1 MFSLHIRRAHMLSLA
16 STFALAA
23 CGGGGGVN
31 STPTPPTGFVPA
43 TTPAPAPAPAPAPTP
58 APTVNYDTAE
68 FRAQGGLSMSNV
80 LPAYR
85 TGVSGSGV
93 TVAVIDSGIAANNPE
108 FAGRISSAS
117 ADVVSSRGITDEGG
131 HGTAVSSVLLGA
143 RNDVGTHGV
152 AFGATLLALRTDT
165 VGSCTGTQ
173 GECTHSDSAIAHAL
187 DLAVQNGAKIANLS
201 LGGDAPN
208 PALRAAMQ
216 RATQAG
222 MVLVISAG
230 NDSAAN
236 PDPFAMIAA
245 DSAIARNQI
254 IIAGA
259 FDSAQA
265 MASFSNRAGSGA
277 TWYLTALGSRV
288 RSIDETGASFLYSGT
303 SFAAPHVAGALALL
317 AEAFP
322 NLSAQQL
329 TQLLLE
335 SADDLGAAGIDAT
348 FGRGG
353 LNVGRAFAPRGTTSL
368 AGSAIPLT
376 LGADAVTLSPAM
388 GDAAQTGLGA
398 VMLDSFDRAYVVDL
412 ASGVRPARPALT
424 LSASLAQPPRF
435 ASLARG
441 QAMAGLSFASSPIG
455 IGVIPENQAQLRVA
469 RGQSGFVAG
478 QLNPRTSVA
487 FGFGQSGASLAGQLA
502 GRSEPAFLIARG
514 GGDALGFERRS
525 DSAASMRHQ
534 LGAWGLTIAGE
545 AGDALVRTGDRRRFF
560 ERSPYSVVG
569 VAADRRFGNLRLAA
583 GLTLLDEQQTVL
595 GGRFGPVFGAAG
607 GAETLFADLRADWA
621 VGNGW
626 SLGGSARQGW
636 TRLAAGGIATGN
648 ARLVSQAFAMDLQKA
663 GLFAAED
670 RFALRVAQ
678 PLRVAS
684 GGIGLNLPVDYDY
697 ATGAVSYADRRLNLA
712 PNGREVDVEASYGW
726 ALFGGRFET
735 NLYWRRDPGNIAT
748 FPNDMG
754 GALRWRIGF

>member
-1 MFSLHIRRAHMLSLA
+1 MMVLRTGTVRAVLLA
-16 STFALAA
+16 GSTLALGA
-23 CGGGGGVN
+23 CGGGGGGGVN
-31 STPTPPTGFVPA
+31 SVPTPIASPS
-43 TTPAPAPAPAPAPTP
+43 PTP
-58 APTVNYDTAE
+58 APTPTPTPSAINYDTSE
-68 FRAQGGLSMSNV
+68 YRAQGGLALSNV
-80 LPAYR
+80 LPLYQ
-85 TGVSGSGV
+85 SGASGAGV
-93 TVAVIDSGIAANNPE
+93 TVAVIDSGIAAGNPE
-108 FAGRISSAS
+108 FAGRISGAS
-117 ADVVSSRGITDEGG
+117 TDVVSTRGIVDESG

-143 RNDVGTHGV
+143 KNDSGTHGV

-165 VGSCTGTQ
+165 VGSCTGAQ
-173 GECTHSDSAIAHAL
+173 GECTHSDTAIARAL
-187 DLAVQNGAKIANLS
+187 DVAVQNGAKVANLS
-201 LGGDAPN
+201 LGGDPPN
-208 PALRAAMQ
+208 ATLRAAMQ

-222 MVLVISAG
+222 MVIVISAG

-236 PDPFAMIAA
+236 PDPFALIAA
-245 DSAIARNQI
+245 DGTIARNQI

-259 FDSAQA
+259 YDATKTISD
-265 MASFSNRAGSGA
+265 FSNRAGSGA
-277 TWYLTALGSRV
+277 AYYLTAFGSRV
-288 RSIDETGASFLYSGT
+288 RAIDETGAAFLFSGT
-303 SFAAPHVAGALALL
+303 SFAAPHVAGAAALL
-317 AEAFP
+317 AQAFP
-322 NLSAQQL
+322 NLTAQQI
-329 TQLLLE
+329 TQLLWE
-335 SADDLGAAGIDAT
+335 NADDLGMAGTDGIY
-348 FGRGG
+348 GRGG
-353 LNVGRAFAPRGTTSL
+353 LNVGRAFAPRGATSL

-412 ASGVRPARPALT
+412 ARGVAPARPALT

-441 QAMAGLSFASSPIG
+441 EAMAGLSFASSPIG
-455 IGVIPENQAQLRVA
+455 IGAIPDNQAQLRVA

-487 FGFGQSGASLAGQLA
+487 VGFGQSGASLAGQLA
-502 GRSEPAFLIARG
+502 GRSEPAFLVARG
-514 GGDALGFERRS
+514 GSDALGFERRS

-569 VAADRRFGNLRLAA
+569 IAADRRFGNLRLAA

-607 GAETLFADLRADWA
+607 GAETVFADLRADWA
-621 VGNGW
+621 MGNGW

-636 TRLAAGGIATGN
+636 TRFAAGGIATGN
-648 ARLVSQAFAMDLQKA
+648 ARLVSQAFALDVQKA
-663 GLFAAED
+663 GLFEADD

-678 PLRVAS
+678 PLRVAA

-712 PNGREVDVEASYGW
+712 PNGREIDVEASYGW
-726 ALFGGRFET
+726 ALLGGRFET
-735 NLYWRRDPGNIAT
+735 NLYWRRDPGHIAA
-748 FPNDMG
+748 FPDDMG
-754 GALRWRIGF
+754 GALRWRVGF

>member
-1 MFSLHIRRAHMLSLA
+1 MMVLRTGPVRAALFLS
-16 STFALAA
+16 SALAIA
-23 CGGGGGVN
+23 GCGGGGGGGVN
-31 STPTPPTGFVPA
+31 STPTPIASPS
-43 TTPAPAPAPAPAPTP
+43 PTP
-58 APTVNYDTAE
+58 APTPTPTPTPTAVNYDTSE
-68 FRAQGGLSMSNV
+68 YRAQGGLALSNV
-80 LPAYR
+80 LPVYQ
-85 TGVSGSGV
+85 SGSSGAGV
-93 TVAVIDSGIAANNPE
+93 TVAVIDSGIAAGNPE

-117 ADVVSSRGITDEGG
+117 TDVVSTRGIVDESG

-143 RNDVGTHGV
+143 KNDSGTHGV

-165 VGSCTGTQ
+165 VGSCTGAQ
-173 GECTHSDSAIAHAL
+173 GECTHSDTAIARAL
-187 DLAVQNGAKIANLS
+187 DLAVQNGAKVANLS
-201 LGGDAPN
+201 LGGDSPN
-208 PALRAAMQ
+208 PTLRAAMQ

-222 MVLVISAG
+222 MVIVISAG
-230 NDSAAN
+230 NDSAVN
-236 PDPFAMIAA
+236 PDPFALIAA
-245 DSAIARNQI
+245 DTTIARNQI

-259 FDSAQA
+259 YDATKTISD
-265 MASFSNRAGSGA
+265 FSNRAGSGA
-277 TWYLTALGSRV
+277 AYYLTAFGSRV
-288 RSIDETGASFLYSGT
+288 RSIDEMGAAFLFSGT
-303 SFAAPHVAGALALL
+303 SFAAPHIAGAAALL
-317 AEAFP
+317 AQAFP
-322 NLSAQQL
+322 NLTGQQIA
-329 TQLLLE
+329 QLLLE
-335 SADDLGAAGIDAT
+335 NADDLGTAGTDGIY
-348 FGRGG
+348 GRGG
-353 LNVGRAFAPRGTTSL
+353 LNVGRAFAPRGATSL

-398 VMLDSFDRAYVVDL
+398 VMLDSFNRAYVVDL
-412 ASGVRPARPALT
+412 ARGVAPARPALT

-441 QAMAGLSFASSPIG
+441 QAIAGLSFASSPIG
-455 IGVIPENQAQLRVA
+455 IGAIPDNQAQLRVA

-487 FGFGQSGASLAGQLA
+487 FGFGQSGASLAGQLD
-502 GRSEPAFLIARG
+502 GRSEPAFLVARG

-569 VAADRRFGNLRLAA
+569 IAADRRFGNLRVAA

-607 GAETLFADLRADWA
+607 GAETVFADLRADWA
-621 VGNGW
+621 MGKGW

-636 TRLAAGGIATGN
+636 TRFAAGGIATGN
-648 ARLVSQAFAMDLQKA
+648 ARLVSQAFALDLQKA
-663 GLFAAED
+663 GLFAADD

-726 ALFGGRFET
+726 ALLGGRFET
-735 NLYWRRDPGNIAT
+735 NLYWRRDPGHIAA
-748 FPNDMG
+748 FPDDMG